1 MHASMSYFND
11 KTMSMYQEF
20 DFPNDVYANLTK
32 YWQKCE
38 PLSRIQFAKDLQAN
52 SPAYWLMYYFFEVE
66 DTSLVSLLDA
76 R

>member
-38 PLSRIQFAKDLQAN
+38 PLSRIQFANDL
-52 SPAYWLMYYFFEVE
+52 
-66 DTSLVSLLDA
+66 
-76 R
+76 